1 MVLAN
6 DKLIVAGIP
15 DLRKK
20 NAQRLFYDNPEES
33 LEALE
38 GKHGAYIW
46 IVSSEDGKQMS
57 QIKLDGVPVF
67 DGMAAAGKK
76 VFISLNNGTLV
87 CFH

>member
-6 DKLIVAGIP
+6 STLVVAGLP

-20 NAQRLFYDNPEES
+20 NTVRLLYDNPKES

-38 GKHGAYIW
+38 GKRRAYIW
-46 IVSSEDGKQMS
+46 MLSAEDGKQLS

-67 DGMAAAGKK
+67 DGMAAANSK
-76 VFISLNNGTLV
+76 VFISLKNGRLV
-87 CFH
+87 CFQ